1 MKGNTMASPRKKK
14 MAKYMIDDL
23 LAIAKKQIIKLNPE
37 LDIDSSLKK
46 MAQEYT
52 DIQKEILLKHFPQD
66 EMKILEK
73 YRKAYVQQTFDLPF
87 SEGKHGQLGIILPD
101 GWMWNFKDISYFANR
116 DKYANM
122 AGDERNRVRKE
133 LEIKL
138 KPYKNLLNSVG
149 YLEDVI
155 KHWDNKEVEE
165 YISEKSEC
173 IICTALVTLTDA
185 DVKIIKM
192 NEKLLQE
199 KENGSSAN

>member
-1 MKGNTMASPRKKK
+1 MAASRKKK
-14 MAKYMIDDL
+14 MAKYMIEDL

-46 MAQEYT
+46 MAQEYA
-52 DIQKEILLKHFPQD
+52 DIQKEILLKYFPQD

-73 YRKAYVQQTFDLPF
+73 YRKAHVQQSFELPH
-87 SEGKHGQLGIILPD
+87 SSKTGQLGILLPD
-101 GWMWNFKDISYFANR
+101 SWTWNFSNEEYSKNKT
-116 DKYANM
+116 KYANM
-122 AGDERNRVRKE
+122 VDEEKQKINKE
-133 LEIKL
+133 LELQL

-149 YLEDVI
+149 YLKDVI
-155 KHWDNKEVEE
+155 KHWNNKEIEE
-165 YISEKSEC
+165 YISKKSEC
-173 IICTALVTLTDA
+173 IVCTSLVTLTDA

>member
-1 MKGNTMASPRKKK
+1 MASPRKKK

-46 MAQEYT
+46 MAQEYA
-52 DIQKEILLKHFPQD
+52 DIQKEILLKYFPQD

-73 YRKAYVQQTFDLPF
+73 YRKAYVQQTLDLPH
-87 SEGKHGQLGIILPD
+87 SGINGQLGILLPEY
-101 GWMWNFKDISYFANR
+101 WMGRFNDKEYFEKQN
-116 DKYANM
+116 KYANM
-122 AGDERNRVRKE
+122 AGDEKNRVRKE

-165 YISEKSEC
+165 YISKKSEC
-173 IICTALVTLTDA
+173 IVCTALVTLTGA

>member
-1 MKGNTMASPRKKK
+1 MASPRKKK

-46 MAQEYT
+46 MAQEYA
-52 DIQKEILLKHFPQD
+52 DIQKEILLKYFPQD

-73 YRKAYVQQTFDLPF
+73 YRKAYVQQTLDLPH
-87 SEGKHGQLGIILPD
+87 SGINGQLGILLPEY
-101 GWMWNFKDISYFANR
+101 WMVRFNDKEYFEKQN
-116 DKYANM
+116 KYANM
-122 AGDERNRVRKE
+122 AGDEKNRVRKE

-165 YISEKSEC
+165 YISKKSEC
-173 IICTALVTLTDA
+173 IVCTALVTLTDA

>member
-1 MKGNTMASPRKKK
+1 MASPRKKK
-14 MAKYMIDDL
+14 MAKYMIEDL
-23 LAIAKKQIIKLNPE
+23 LAIAEKQIIKLNPE

>member
-1 MKGNTMASPRKKK
+1 MASPRKKK

-46 MAQEYT
+46 MAQEYA
-52 DIQKEILLKHFPQD
+52 DIQKEILLKYFPQD
-66 EMKILEK
+66 EMKILVK
-73 YRKAYVQQTFDLPF
+73 YRKAYVQQTLDLPHT
-87 SEGKHGQLGIILPD
+87 GYTGQLGILLPES
-101 GWMWNFKDISYFANR
+101 WRWNFSDAIYEEYLKNQS
-116 DKYANM
+116 KYGNM
-122 AGDERNRVRKE
+122 ADEEKQKINKE
-133 LEIKL
+133 LELQL

-155 KHWDNKEVEE
+155 KHWNNKEVEE
-165 YISEKSEC
+165 YISKKSEC
-173 IICTALVTLTDA
+173 IVCTALVTLTDA

>member
-1 MKGNTMASPRKKK
+1 
-14 MAKYMIDDL
+14 
-23 LAIAKKQIIKLNPE
+23 
-37 LDIDSSLKK
+37 

-52 DIQKEILLKHFPQD
+52 DIQKEILLKHFPQN

-73 YRKAYVQQTFDLPF
+73 YRMAYVHQSYTLPS
-87 SEGKHGQLGIILPD
+87 SEGKHRQLGIILPD
-101 GWMWNFKDISYFANR
+101 GWTWNFKDVSYFANR

-122 AGDERNRVRKE
+122 AGDERERVRRE
-133 LEIKL
+133 LEIQL

-165 YISEKSEC
+165 YISKKSEC
-173 IICTALVTLTDA
+173 IVCTALVTLTDA
-185 DVKIIKM
+185 DIKIIKM

>member
-1 MKGNTMASPRKKK
+1 MASPRKKK

-52 DIQKEILLKHFPQD
+52 DVQKEILLKHFPQD

-73 YRKAYVQQTFDLPF
+73 YGKAYVQQTFDLPR
-87 SEGKHGQLGIILPD
+87 SEGKHGQLGIILPE
-101 GWMWNFKDISYFANR
+101 GWTWNFKDFSYFVNR

-122 AGDERNRVRKE
+122 AGDERERVKKE
-133 LEIKL
+133 LEIQF

-165 YISEKSEC
+165 YISKKSEC
-173 IICTALVTLTDA
+173 IVCTALVTLTDA